1 MNSLIQDTS
10 LLIGTHEAIAALAK
24 KESAS
29 ILVLSDSH
37 YASSIL
43 YRIIK
48 ERGPRNDAIVFC
60 GDGMSD
66 IAAIIEKAATEEA
79 FSYCMPAVISIVEGN
94 GDADRYPVVNPEYYK
109 DASKDPYNELTVPL

>member
-10 LLIGTHEAIAALAK
+10 LLIGTREAIVSLAK

-29 ILVLSDSH
+29 ILVVSDSH

-48 ERGPRNDAIVFC
+48 ERGPRNDAFVFC

-66 IAAIIEKAATEEA
+66 IAAVMEKAATEES
-79 FSYCMPAVISIVEGN
+79 FSYCMPPVISIVEGN
-94 GDADRYPVVNPEYYK
+94 GDADRYPVVNPAYV
-109 DASKDPYNELTVPL
+109 T